1 MRFVAG
7 GMVVDVVENVLT
19 DVIFAGVV
27 IIAEVL
33 MFLGRNMLSRF
44 LYLMRLRY
52 LAVRSVIGV
61 KAAELC
67 IPVMVAGSSARGKA
81 EEGEP
86 Q

>member
-27 IIAEVL
+27 IIAEIL

-52 LAVRSVIGV
+52 LTVRSVIGV

-67 IPVMVAGSSARGKA
+67 IPVMVAGSCTRGKA

>member
-1 MRFVAG
+1 
-7 GMVVDVVENVLT
+7 
-19 DVIFAGVV
+19 
-27 IIAEVL
+27 
-33 MFLGRNMLSRF
+33 MLSRF

-52 LAVRSVIGV
+52 LTVRSVIGV

-67 IPVMVAGSSARGKA
+67 IPVMVAGSCTRGKA